1 VYVLSSVG
9 SWMLQMKSNT
19 VATLGEDYVAV
30 ARARGLTDGRILTA
44 YVGRNATLP
53 LFTRL
58 ATSVGFVVGG
68 SVLLETLFTY
78 RGVGFLLARSIADR
92 DYPVMQG
99 VFMII
104 TISVVLANLLAD
116 YVYGWLDPRVQLVG
130 GDS

>member
-1 VYVLSSVG
+1 
-9 SWMLQMKSNT
+9 M
-19 VATLGEDYVAV
+19 

-58 ATSVGFVVGG
+58 AISVGFVVGG

-78 RGVGFLLARSIADR
+78 RGVGFLLARSISER

-99 VFMII
+99 VFLII
-104 TISVVLANLLAD
+104 TV
-116 YVYGWLDPRVQLVG
+116 VG
-130 GDS
+130 GLCEPVGRLRVRLARSARPHRGRGKLR